1 MKQKLV
7 AYLIATQIALWISYF
22 LFFKQKNVNFKS
34 LWGDT
39 PKSFQSWLLLAATVA
54 YVLNL
59 LLIISMAIS
68 SNLTDDEEWI
78 LIACILFYYVAQL
91 LFLPL
96 TKLAVD
102 GKIPKFAVTA
112 LLLVCVIPL
121 AIIAGVVTKHVT
133 KQGSKAVM
141 FKLTTAYAPLLHVL
155 INDAV
160 LFGFLF

>member
-133 KQGSKAVM
+133 KRGSKAVI

>member
-1 MKQKLV
+1 MKQKLL
-7 AYLIATQIALWISYF
+7 AYLVATQITLWISYF

-34 LWGDT
+34 LWGNT
-39 PKSFQSWLLLAATVA
+39 PNDFRPWLLFAASVA

-59 LLIISMAIS
+59 LLIISMANS
-68 SNLTDDEEWI
+68 NNLTEDEEWI

-91 LFLPL
+91 FFLPL

-102 GKIPKFAVTA
+102 GKIPKMTVTA

-133 KQGSKAVM
+133 KRGSKAVM
-141 FKLTTAYAPLLHVL
+141 LKLTTAYAPLLHVL

>member
-59 LLIISMAIS
+59 LLIISMATS
-68 SNLTDDEEWI
+68 SNLTEDEEWI

-91 LFLPL
+91 FFLPL

-102 GKIPKFAVTA
+102 GKIPKFAVPA

-133 KQGSKAVM
+133 KRGSKAVI